1 MDERQLRAM
10 IHERM
15 QSGLLPGAPDGKT
28 YGGKGTNS
36 TCACCSNT
44 IGRREVEYEVH
55 FDGYPSVFRVHL
67 GCYRIWWEERECA
80 DAAESM
86 APPAGSPRSSWRT
99 RPTKPE
105 QNIG

>member
-10 IHERM
+10 IHERIR
-15 QSGLLPGAPDGKT
+15 SGLLPGEAGRT

-36 TCACCSNT
+36 TCACCSNM

-55 FDGYPSVFRVHL
+55 FDRHPSVFRVHL
-67 GCYRIWWEERECA
+67 SCYRIWWEERECA
-80 DAAESM
+80 DTAHRGS
-86 APPAGSPRSSWRT
+86 APQLRVDV
-99 RPTKPE
+99 E